1 MKKTILLL
9 AALLIALPAAARAA
23 ESTQSLQEDWAHIKY
38 QVQGKEAK
46 LSAIQKLEAR
56 ASAFTKAMPGKA
68 DPLIWEAIILATEA
82 NISKSL
88 SALPKLEKAKSLLEQ
103 SLKIDGKAMEGA
115 AHMTLGSMYFQ
126 VPGWPVGFGDDDLA
140 EQHLKIALKI
150 NPNGTSALTYY
161 VTGTYYQD
169 MGGERDAVFTSGGD
183 TVDVGIDSIGSYGDI
198 SLGLSYLQSLS
209 NGPAGARQLN
219 AGAWVDTRFG
229 ENVSDSYSLTA
240 QIRLSF

>member
-9 AALLIALPAAARAA
+9 ATLLIALPAAARAA

-46 LSAIQKLEAR
+46 IAAIQKLEAR
-56 ASAFTKAMPGKA
+56 AAAFTKANAGKA

-150 NPNGTSALTYY
+150 SPNGMDTNYWYGAYLLDDGQYNAAIPYLEKALAAPDRPNRK
-161 VTGTYYQD
+161 VA
-169 MGGERDAVFTSGGD
+169 DAGRRIEIKD
-183 TVDVGIDSIGSYGDI
+183 ALAKAQAGSKSKAKG
-198 SLGLSYLQSLS
+198 
-209 NGPAGARQLN
+209 N
-219 AGAWVDTRFG
+219 
-229 ENVSDSYSLTA
+229 E
-240 QIRLSF
+240 